1 MNNSLINYLQC
12 MALTHGLFFSLFNSH
27 SDRYASELRTMSYI
41 TRQREEEAVFKFW
54 VSFAYG
60 VCTCDTINNK
70 EKGTKEKQKS
80 QIRIVV
86 YGADLA

>member
-1 MNNSLINYLQC
+1 MHGI
-12 MALTHGLFFSLFNSH
+12 HGLLFFLIQFPEGC
-27 SDRYASELRTMSYI
+27 ASELRTMSYI
-41 TRQREEEAVFKFW
+41 TRQREEEAVFKLW
-54 VSFAYG
+54 ASLAYG

-80 QIRIVV
+80 QIRIGV

>member
-1 MNNSLINYLQC
+1 MCIRI
-12 MALTHGLFFSLFNSH
+12 ATDVVDHK
-27 SDRYASELRTMSYI
+27 AEK
-41 TRQREEEAVFKFW
+41 TRPGFQHR

-60 VCTCDTINNK
+60 VCKCDTINNK

-80 QIRIVV
+80 QIRIGV